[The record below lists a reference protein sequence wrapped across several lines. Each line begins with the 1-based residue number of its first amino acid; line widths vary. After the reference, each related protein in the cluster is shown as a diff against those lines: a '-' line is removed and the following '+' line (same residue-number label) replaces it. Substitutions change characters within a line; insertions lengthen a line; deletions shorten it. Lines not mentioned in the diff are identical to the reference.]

1 MNENRTLSSTA
12 LSAGINSPVNT
23 ADETGQRLC
32 RVGNTRI
39 RVTEHFPRTGKT
51 VVDLIGDMILADA
64 RLDG

>member
-1 MNENRTLSSTA
+1 MTDNRTPETTA
-12 LSAGINSPVNT
+12 SNAGANISVYSVY
-23 ADETGQRLC
+23 ETDRLCC
-32 RVGNTRI
+32 RVGNTRV